1 MYNSI
6 SGTSGQ
12 HLPAGNAAVKA
23 IRSARPDRDDSQ
35 GGVEGGGALE
45 KERTPF
51 SHANFFERAAINELP
66 DAIQRLIEDDER
78 FCPDDKIQS
87 PRFPTVGAN

>member
-1 MYNSI
+1 MYNSS
-6 SGTSGQ
+6 SGASRQ

-45 KERTPF
+45 KERTP
-51 SHANFFERAAINELP
+51 SHVPSSIFLLDISTSQAEKQKE
-66 DAIQRLIEDDER
+66 
-78 FCPDDKIQS
+78 KI
-87 PRFPTVGAN
+87 RK